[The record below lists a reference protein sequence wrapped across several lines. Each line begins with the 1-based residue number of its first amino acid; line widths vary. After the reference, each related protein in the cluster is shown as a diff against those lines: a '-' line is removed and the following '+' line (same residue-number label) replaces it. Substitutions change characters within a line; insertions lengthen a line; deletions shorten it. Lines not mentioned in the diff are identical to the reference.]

1 MLRMETI
8 VFATH
13 NQNKLNEIKSI
24 LKERFNVVGLTE
36 IGCTEE
42 IPENGATIAENAAI
56 KARFVYEK
64 YNLNCFADD
73 TGLEVDALN
82 GEPGVFSARYA
93 GEPTDSVKNMEKL
106 LFKLKNNSNR
116 KARFRT
122 VIVYVENG
130 ISTFSEGVV
139 EGNITESKKGEKGFG
154 YDPIFKPDGYKVT
167 FAEMGSD
174 EKNKISHRA
183 KATQLFLQYLDNK

>member
-1 MLRMETI
+1 METI

-42 IPENGATIAENAAI
+42 IPENGTTIAENAAI
-56 KARFVYEK
+56 KAQYVCEK
-64 YNLNCFADD
+64 YKLNCFADD

-106 LFKLKNNSNR
+106 LFELKNNSNR

-130 ISTFSEGVV
+130 ISTFFEGVV

-154 YDPIFKPDGYKVT
+154 YDPIFKPDGYEVT
-167 FAEMGSD
+167 FAEMGSE

-183 KATQLFLQYLDNK
+183 KATQFFLQFLDNK

>member
-1 MLRMETI
+1 METI

-42 IPENGATIAENAAI
+42 IPENGTTIAENAAI

-122 VIVYVENG
+122 VIVYIENG
-130 ISTFSEGVV
+130 VSTFFEGVV